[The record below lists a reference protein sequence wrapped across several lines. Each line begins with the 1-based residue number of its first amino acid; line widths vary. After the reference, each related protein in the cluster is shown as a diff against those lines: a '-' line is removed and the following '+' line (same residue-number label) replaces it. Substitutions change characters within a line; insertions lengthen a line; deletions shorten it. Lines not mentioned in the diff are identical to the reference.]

1 MDLAKI
7 KPSERIVDILHP
19 ESGEK
24 IGVSVQLISLRDEKL
39 AAVRRRI
46 QNKNIEFQKR
56 GKTMKAADI
65 EENEM
70 DLLVA
75 CITGWNWG
83 DNLYNGETPQ
93 FCEKNVRDVLNEL
106 SWFKQQIV
114 EAIDDEKAFF
124 QS

>member
-56 GKTMKAADI
+56 GKTMKAVDI

-70 DLLVA
+70 ELLIA

-93 FCEKNVRDVLNEL
+93 FCEKNVRDVLNDL
-106 SWFKQQIV
+106 PWFKQQIV

>member
-1 MDLAKI
+1 MDFAKI

-24 IGVSVQLISLRDEKL
+24 TGVSVQLISLRDEKL

-56 GKTMKAADI
+56 GKTLKAADI

-70 DLLVA
+70 ELLVA

-83 DNLYNGETPQ
+83 DNLYNGEVPQ
-93 FCEKNVRDVLNEL
+93 FCEKNVRDILNDL
-106 SWFKQQIV
+106 PWFKQQIV

>member
-56 GKTMKAADI
+56 GKTMKAVDI

-93 FCEKNVRDVLNEL
+93 FCEKNVRDVLNDL
-106 SWFKQQIV
+106 PWFKQQIV

>member
-24 IGVSVQLISLRDEKL
+24 IGVSVQLISIRDEKM
-39 AAVRRRI
+39 ASVRRRI

-56 GKTMKAADI
+56 GKTLKAIDI
-65 EENEM
+65 EENELE
-70 DLLVA
+70 LLVN

-83 DNLYNGETPQ
+83 DNKYKGETPQ
-93 FCEKNVRDVLNEL
+93 FSEKNVRDVLTEL
-106 SWFKQQIV
+106 PWFKQQIV